1 MANRLTLDDFDGHA
15 GCRHVL
21 EGQAQDHLRT
31 WFTTPIAGSS
41 PFARLLSYM
50 NTNMPI
56 PGGWNAAKIKKAM
69 ASFIIDE
76 PEV

>member
-1 MANRLTLDDFDGHA
+1 MANRLTLDDFDGHV

-21 EGQAQDHLRT
+21 EGQAQGHIRN
-31 WFTTPIAGSS
+31 WFTTPIGGSS
-41 PFARLLSYM
+41 PLARLITYL

-56 PGGWNAAKIKKAM
+56 AGGWNAVKVKKAL

-76 PEV
+76 PES